1 MNRIYTIGYEGAD
14 LQDFIATLHHAGID
28 VLVDVRELP
37 ISRRKG
43 FSKRQLNEA
52 LTEAGIDYRHVRELG
67 SPKPV
72 RDQLRLDGNYPAF
85 FAAYTEYLDT
95 QQPLLHTLTDELDGN
110 VALMCYERDP
120 ATCHRSTVA
129 DRLAY
134 LSDTDI
140 QHLGVR
146 KHAAKYTDSGKSMD
160 VGQGLSAA

>member
-1 MNRIYTIGYEGAD
+1 MKHIYTIGYEGAA
-14 LQDFIATLHHAGID
+14 LHDFIATLRHVGVD

-52 LTEAGIDYRHVRELG
+52 MAEAGIGYRHVRELG
-67 SPKPV
+67 SPKPI
-72 RDQLRLDGNYPAF
+72 RDKLRRDGNYPSF
-85 FAAYTEYLDT
+85 FAAYAEYLDT
-95 QQPLLHTLTDELDGN
+95 QDDLLHSLAAELVGN

-120 ATCHRSTVA
+120 KTCHRSTVA

-134 LSDTDI
+134 LSEAGV

-146 KHAAKYTDSGKSMD
+146 EHDSENPYTGTRVDI
-160 VGQGLSAA
+160 GQGLSAA